1 MVLINLDHTK
11 QFWRSFPWGVTID
24 FLFILHFDITYLES
38 GPGFIT
44 ATISTLTACA
54 RLEIA
59 FEDICNGEA
68 IQEFSPLPQ
77 VELLH
82 LSVQ

>member
-1 MVLINLDHTK
+1 MINLDHTG
-11 QFWRSFPWGVTID
+11 QFWHNFPRGVTID
-24 FLFILHFDITYLES
+24 FLFILHFDTTYLES